1 MLEHLLNMNRFS
13 KGLLQSFKD
22 VDNYEEMLMLLLRHL
37 LIIFNRK
44 ITTEHVIRNE
54 FLDSQ
59 MDTAITYFNT
69 NYNRA
74 INVEEYASSIGM
86 SISWFIRSFKNT
98 QVVNQYNLSHHSG

>member
-1 MLEHLLNMNRFS
+1 MSTIMRKCSCFATTP
-13 KGLLQSFKD
+13 
-22 VDNYEEMLMLLLRHL
+22 

-98 QVVNQYNLSHHSG
+98 QVVNQYNLSHHSDDKCSCCSKRHHTL